1 MFWTLMFPFPNL
13 LFGEGWSPTVA
24 AGAPFEN
31 ITFPNGF
38 HRSPLLIRTST
49 GWTGTQR
56 QFGGKRETLI
66 FCRILHIL
74 GIMLPFFTVPCR
86 AKQ

>member
-1 MFWTLMFPFPNL
+1 MVST
-13 LFGEGWSPTVA
+13 
-24 AGAPFEN
+24 GAPFEN

-56 QFGGKRETLI
+56 QFGGKQETLI
-66 FCRILHIL
+66 LPRILHVL
-74 GIMLPFFTVPCR
+74 GIIQPFFALPCR